1 MYLYI
6 SDIQYNILRGLDGE
20 CCDMRGLLGFL
31 ILILLSKK
39 PMHGLELPTELALI
53 RGEKPSP
60 GKIYPAL
67 RSLKDLRFLSED
79 KEGKTITYRLSPK
92 GEKAFE
98 IAKKRFTRTFLGV
111 IT

>member
-1 MYLYI
+1 MRSI
-6 SDIQYNILRGLDGE
+6 DSE

-31 ILILLSKK
+31 ILFLLSKK
-39 PMHGLELPTELALI
+39 PMHGQEIANELAKR

-60 GKIYPAL
+60 GTIYPAL
-67 RSLKDLRFLSED
+67 RSLKDLGFLNEE
-79 KEGKTITYRLSPK
+79 KEGKIITYALSPK

-111 IT
+111 VT